1 MSRRE
6 RGLTFAPAAEDRIR
20 SRKVARRSFL
30 ARAAGF
36 GVLTGASVGLAG
48 CEELVRS
55 DHCDSDTTDLDPV
68 DAIGRG
74 GDRCDSD

>member
-1 MSRRE
+1 MSQQDGRN
-6 RGLTFAPAAEDRIR
+6 AASPAAKDGIR

-36 GVLTGASVGLAG
+36 GVLTGASAGLVG

-55 DHCDSDTTDLDPV
+55 DRCDSDTTDLDPF
-68 DAIGRG
+68 DRIGRG